1 MIEMGHFR
9 EVDWIL
15 DNVFSTKVVTYDK
28 ELHEIEQEQ
37 LKEANFF
44 VKDKRIDL
52 SSVLNSLETDKIVEL
67 PGDFLKVIEADKKM
81 KKKKK
86 QMTKDKE
93 RKDKIQAEIVK
104 KAQIMPNVTE
114 LPKIKKK
121 IFLVSATLTK

>member
-67 PGDFLKVIEADKKM
+67 PDDFLKVIEADKKM

-86 QMTKDKE
+86 
-93 RKDKIQAEIVK
+93 
-104 KAQIMPNVTE
+104 
-114 LPKIKKK
+114 
-121 IFLVSATLTK
+121 